1 MSGGKLGAPNPT
13 GGGASRRSTI
23 DTLFVRK
30 ADPTNSAVASDN
42 GRVRTGAIS
51 AMGTSLMEMT
61 EGAKSAARL
70 QQQIDTGAAIIE
82 IEPGDID
89 ASMVTDRLAADIDP
103 SFDDLVESMRGSGQQ
118 VPILVRPSPGAAD
131 RYQIAYG
138 RRRSAQRETRRQSEG
153 SRRPLTD
160 DELVIAQGKENLDRR
175 DLSYIE
181 KALFARRLEDQGFDR
196 TVIMTALST
205 DKGDLS
211 RYITVARAIP
221 ERVARAIGP
230 AGRAGR
236 ARWTALAD
244 RLAMPRT
251 EKAVDSALRATSLDA
266 STAMAALHC
275 CSAP

>member
-1 MSGGKLGAPNPT
+1 MSEGKLGAPNAT

-30 ADPTNSAVASDN
+30 ADPTNSAVVSDN

-82 IEPGDID
+82 IEPGHID

-138 RRRSAQRETRRQSEG
+138 RRRVRA
-153 SRRPLTD
+153 
-160 DELVIAQGKENLDRR
+160 A
-175 DLSYIE
+175 E
-181 KALFARRLEDQGFDR
+181 KLG
-196 TVIMTALST
+196 V
-205 DKGDLS
+205 K
-211 RYITVARAIP
+211 V
-221 ERVARAIGP
+221 
-230 AGRAGR
+230 
-236 ARWTALAD
+236 
-244 RLAMPRT
+244 
-251 EKAVDSALRATSLDA
+251 KAVVSAANR
-266 STAMAALHC
+266 
-275 CSAP
+275 